1 MGKTR
6 RRLSIKLKM
15 ALTFA
20 SINVLLVS
28 FLAFFSVR
36 NLRTAII
43 EKVEQ
48 ELQNKAKDVS
58 ALLDER
64 IRIVFSNLQGIARA
78 NELRS
83 VDATFEER
91 ALYLKTVEKEV
102 DGVLDLSIADLE
114 GKLYTG
120 GKKTID
126 IRGDTCFPFI
136 QKGQCFMSEPFISGL
151 DSALIVVVNVPL
163 YDDNQKLIGALNASL
178 SGYLMTDQIKDIV
191 IGKTGNCYIMDQNGV
206 NVAYKDR
213 EMVKNRFSTLE
224 AVKTDKSFAE
234 AAAFNKKVLAS
245 NEPII
250 GYFNFKGSHNIA
262 CSATL
267 QTTGW
272 KLGIQAPVNEFLGT
286 INSFRLKIILVN
298 CLLVLISMLAVLFA
312 SRSLVLPIDRTAQAL
327 KDISEGE
334 GDLTVRLP
342 VNGNDELSDLQLY
355 FNKTIEKIAKSVKGV
370 GESSL
375 AMEAIANELASNMSE
390 TASAVHQISKNIE
403 GVKSQTSTQATSVT
417 ETAATMEE
425 IIRTI
430 TNLNHN
436 IESQASSVEQSSSS
450 IEEMVHGIA
459 TITEQLNQNSQSMEE
474 LNAQVTAGKQGATIA
489 NSLIQQ
495 VAEKSDSLHETA
507 NVIQSIASQT
517 NLLAMNA
524 AIEAAHAGEAGKG
537 FAVVADE
544 IRKLAEESNTQ
555 GKQVSTMIKQTL
567 AIIND
572 MTTAGKTAEKNFTG
586 IYELA
591 SEISN
596 RESNILT
603 AMQEQDKGNKEVL
616 DAIISINEVTNE
628 VNAGS
633 SEMLRGG
640 HQVADEM
647 RKLDELTRVISD
659 SMNEMASGAIQINK
673 AIQEVN
679 DITQK
684 NKKAII
690 ALNSE
695 VGKFKF

>member
-213 EMVKNRFSTLE
+213 EMVKTRFSTLE

-234 AAAFNKKVLAS
+234 AAAFNKKVLES
-245 NEPII
+245 DEPII
-250 GYFNFKGSHNIA
+250 GYFNFKGSNNIA

-298 CLLVLISMLAVLFA
+298 CLLVLLSMLAVFVA
-312 SRSLVLPIDRTAQAL
+312 SRSLVLPIGRTAQAL
-327 KDISEGE
+327 KDIAEGE

-355 FNKTIEKIAKSVKGV
+355 FNRTIEKIAKSVKGV
-370 GESSL
+370 GESSA
-375 AMEAIANELASNMSE
+375 AMEAIANELSNNMSE

-417 ETAATMEE
+417 ETGATLEE
-425 IIRTI
+425 IINTI
-430 TNLNHN
+430 KNLNGS
-436 IESQASSVEQSSSS
+436 IETQAASVAQSSSS
-450 IEEMVHGIA
+450 IEEMVANIA
-459 TITEQLNQNSQSMEE
+459 SITQSISKAN
-474 LNAQVTAGKQGATIA
+474 NAIVCLDGT
-489 NSLIQQ
+489 
-495 VAEKSDSLHETA
+495 TA
-507 NVIQSIASQT
+507 NGQEAVGAAYEIVKKISEASGGLIEASNIIQNIASQT

-524 AIEAAHAGEAGKG
+524 AIEAAHAGDAGKG

-544 IRKLAEESNTQ
+544 IRKLAEESSTQ
-555 GKQVSTMIKQTL
+555 GKTITASLKEL
-567 AIIND
+567 GNNIIDLNEK
-572 MTTAGKTAEKNFTG
+572 AAVVAKNFDV
-586 IYELA
+586 IA
-591 SEISN
+591 SLSSEVKNSSETVGAAM
-596 RESNILT
+596 RE
-603 AMQEQDKGNKEVL
+603 QENGSREVL
-616 DAIISINEVTNE
+616 SAIKNINSVTSEVKDDSE
-628 VNAGS
+628 
-633 SEMLRGG
+633 EMLRGG
-640 HQVADEM
+640 EQIAEEM
-647 RKLDELTRVISD
+647 RKLDNLTRIITD
-659 SMNEMASGAIQINK
+659 SMNEMAAGAVQMNN
-673 AIQEVN
+673 AVAEVN
-679 DITQK
+679 EITQK
-684 NKKAII
+684 NKRAIENLS
-690 ALNSE
+690 AE
-695 VGKFKF
+695 VGKFKI